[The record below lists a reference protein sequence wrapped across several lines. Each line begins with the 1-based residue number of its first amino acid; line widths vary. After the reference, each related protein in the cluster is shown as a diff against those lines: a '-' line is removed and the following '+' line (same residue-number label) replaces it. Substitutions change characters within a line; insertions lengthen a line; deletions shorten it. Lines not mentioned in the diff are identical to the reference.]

1 MIDTVLEKFHK
12 PNIDVG
18 RFIVEYDYIHIK
30 HKSLK
35 LRILQKIRK

>member
-18 RFIVEYDYIHIK
+18 RFIVVYDYIHIK